1 MKLMKRLLCIE
12 RCLSCKFKFNLS
24 CKFRPIGK
32 YMSMNGYRNTANEPR
47 VISCYSQ
54 IYTHFPFERLN
65 RYLYR
70 NSIICQKSYKKAIKP
85 SLDKFMSI
93 TQNEKKW
100 IRMKWRSLP
109 DEEVVQ
115 NAALKNNEL
124 SKKWAGN
131 WSPHIKDNCMR
142 KSARRSSVWLKN
154 AASRTREIWSRLQKK
169 LIKIFF
175 KKEIYAE
182 NLPLSTFFLILTCL
196 KGIFFNW

>member
-93 TQNEKKW
+93 TQNEKK
-100 IRMKWRSLP
+100 
-109 DEEVVQ
+109 
-115 NAALKNNEL
+115 
-124 SKKWAGN
+124 
-131 WSPHIKDNCMR
+131 
-142 KSARRSSVWLKN
+142 
-154 AASRTREIWSRLQKK
+154 
-169 LIKIFF
+169 
-175 KKEIYAE
+175 
-182 NLPLSTFFLILTCL
+182 
-196 KGIFFNW
+196 